1 MLEKPDELGRLIRSA
16 RLAKWIRQRDLAQY
30 LGIHK
35 SQLWRYETGMV
46 VPNISTF
53 RNICERLK
61 LDFDQY
67 VRLWVDAKLEME
79 EDINARRT

>member
-1 MLEKPDELGRLIRSA
+1 MLEKADELGRLIRSA
-16 RLAKWIRQRDLAQY
+16 RLAKGIRQADMAQY

-46 VPNISTF
+46 VPLISIF
-53 RNICERLK
+53 KDICERLK
-61 LDFDQY
+61 IDFDQY

-79 EDINARRT
+79 DDNDV